1 MSQHVIIMN
10 NETTTQAK
18 AQRLVT
24 FRMVSWWRWRMEK
37 DKKEKVLGSGGSFNF
52 TWGGQGRPPG
62 GGV

>member
-1 MSQHVIIMN
+1 MRHLNTLQTVFKGIR
-10 NETTTQAK
+10 A
-18 AQRLVT
+18 V
-24 FRMVSWWRWRMEK
+24 EK

>member
-1 MSQHVIIMN
+1 MSQHVITIN

-37 DKKEKVLGSGGSFNF
+37 DKKEKTNILNEKALHTHTYKF
-52 TWGGQGRPPG
+52 
-62 GGV
+62 